1 MMKYGGSLGG
11 GKAEDTAASKIEF
24 LKQLP
29 FEIDSLN
36 IATLEEIDS
45 ITEIIFQASEEV
57 Y

>member
-1 MMKYGGSLGG
+1 MKYGGSLGG